1 MERKAG
7 NILSRYLKHI
17 EIELESLTPFARKE
31 IIAEIRSHLVEEWQN
46 LAEQNEENLL
56 QVINN
61 FGDPREIAADYLAR
75 SPEEMEPQARASY
88 PPTWLVLVL
97 TIIFWPAG
105 IILAWLSPAW
115 RTRDKAIATLIPVLI
130 PGLAAVFILAIRV
143 FIGAV

>member
-1 MERKAG
+1 MERKVE
-7 NILSRYLKHI
+7 NILNLYLKHI

-31 IIAEIRSHLVEEWQN
+31 IIAEIKSHLVEEWQS
-46 LAEQNEENLL
+46 LEEQNEENLL

-75 SPEEMEPQARASY
+75 SPEKAELQARSSY
-88 PPTWLVLVL
+88 PPTWLILVL

-115 RTRDKAIATLIPVLI
+115 QTRDKVIATLVPLVL
-130 PGLAAVFILAIRV
+130 PLATMVLVFAARV
-143 FIGAV
+143 ITGY